1 MKQEI
6 FKIKYSIDDIGSCK
20 VRRGLSALKQELFK
34 RNFTKKGFKSG
45 LVAGHI

>member
-6 FKIKYSIDDIGSCK
+6 FKIKYSIDDIGK
-20 VRRGLSALKQELFK
+20 VRRGLSALKQELIK